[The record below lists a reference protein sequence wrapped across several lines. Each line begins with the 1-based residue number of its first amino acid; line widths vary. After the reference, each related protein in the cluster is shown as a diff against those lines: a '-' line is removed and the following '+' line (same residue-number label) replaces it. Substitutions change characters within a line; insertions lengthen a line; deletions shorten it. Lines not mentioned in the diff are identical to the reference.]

1 LFRVIMTPFVAELF
15 NKALFIKV
23 LSIQALFIN
32 VLLIMVYSKALL

>member
-1 LFRVIMTPFVAELF
+1 MTPFVAE
-15 NKALFIKV
+15 LFIKV